1 MGLIWGWL
9 TPSLYI
15 RLFFEMNFEL
25 GISSYIQ
32 IKRFR
37 SITTGVDLFS
47 NILAVTGAVVT
58 FLAPLI
64 SAIVIVKLKNLDL
77 LRDRKM

>member
-1 MGLIWGWL
+1 
-9 TPSLYI
+9 
-15 RLFFEMNFEL
+15 MNFEL

-37 SITTGVDLFS
+37 SITTGIDLFS
-47 NILAVTGAVVT
+47 NILAIAGALVT

-64 SAIVIVKLKNLDL
+64 SAIVIVKLKNRDL

>member
-1 MGLIWGWL
+1 
-9 TPSLYI
+9 
-15 RLFFEMNFEL
+15 MNFEL

-37 SITTGVDLFS
+37 SITTGIDLFS
-47 NILAVTGAVVT
+47 NILAVAGALAT

-64 SAIVIVKLKNLDL
+64 STIVVVKLKNLDL